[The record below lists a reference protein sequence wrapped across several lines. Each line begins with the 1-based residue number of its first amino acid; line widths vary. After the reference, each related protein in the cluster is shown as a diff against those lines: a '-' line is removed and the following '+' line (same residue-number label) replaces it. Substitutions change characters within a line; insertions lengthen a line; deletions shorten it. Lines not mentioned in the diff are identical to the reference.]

1 MNNNENVQKNEC
13 SCNTENGKKIV
24 EMLET
29 ERKRIVSELH
39 DTSFSILQLHS
50 FFCTF
55 SSMLIYHLI
64 EHMFFFLNI
73 PLYLS
78 YRNNNIV

>member
-39 DTSFSILQLHS
+39 DTSLQNIAH
-50 FFCTF
+50 FVH
-55 SSMLIYHLI
+55 MI
-64 EHMFFFLNI
+64 E
-73 PLYLS
+73 
-78 YRNNNIV
+78 